1 MSKLVDRKWQILPI
15 IALSVFMLVGLYGF
29 YMTLERSVHDSVQRT
44 TESLL
49 TDVIYEIKED
59 NPHFASESDI
69 DDYIGDL
76 TQADADARIQ
86 VIDQQGTVVG
96 DTALSDRALIGLE
109 SHGDRP
115 EFIQAW
121 ESGSG
126 YDVRFSEVLSVD
138 LFYVSRKI
146 EFDAQEFVVVLSVPM
161 HHLKTMTSELMA
173 ILGVMV
179 VLSIGFLIATSIFS
193 HRQIIHK
200 VSEEQKKQDERIR
213 QRTLEIELMH
223 RLANMLA
230 ACNN

>member
-1 MSKLVDRKWQILPI
+1 MIQFNALPSHCS
-15 IALSVFMLVGLYGF
+15 LTLFMK
-29 YMTLERSVHDSVQRT
+29 
-44 TESLL
+44 
-49 TDVIYEIKED
+49 IKED

-126 YDVRFSEVLSVD
+126 YDVRF
-138 LFYVSRKI
+138 
-146 EFDAQEFVVVLSVPM
+146 
-161 HHLKTMTSELMA
+161 
-173 ILGVMV
+173 
-179 VLSIGFLIATSIFS
+179 
-193 HRQIIHK
+193 
-200 VSEEQKKQDERIR
+200 
-213 QRTLEIELMH
+213 
-223 RLANMLA
+223 
-230 ACNN
+230 

>member
-200 VSEEQKKQDERIR
+200 VSEEQKK
-213 QRTLEIELMH
+213 
-223 RLANMLA
+223 
-230 ACNN
+230 